1 MRLLTCLKPGEFAY
15 SEAPIPELKKGYA
28 ILKVKRIGI
37 CGTDLHAF
45 EGTQPF
51 FLYPRVLGH
60 ELAGEIVEIEPR
72 ADYQVGDQVSIIPY
86 FSCGNCFACTQGKT
100 NCCTSLNVFGVHSD
114 GGMAEFILI
123 PIDALFKDTSLNLD
137 ALALLEPLAIGA
149 HGIKRAQIKPN
160 DFVLIV
166 GAGPI
171 GLGAAMMASLAGAQ
185 VIIQDISENRLDFA
199 QDKLHIPF
207 CINPTKEDVL
217 EVLKEITHGNMP
229 RVVIDATGYKK
240 AMEQSFQYIS
250 HGGTY
255 VLIGLQL
262 AEISFSHPEFHK
274 REATL
279 MSSRN
284 ATREDFQWVAD
295 SIKQNLLDPNLF
307 ITHRITFEALV
318 QEFPQLA
325 EPAKG
330 VIKAM
335 ISFDESI

>member
-1 MRLLTCLKPGEFAY
+1 MRLLTCVKPGEFAY
-15 SEAPIPELKKGYA
+15 SNAPLPELKKGYA
-28 ILKVKRIGI
+28 LLKVKRIGI

-51 FLYPRVLGH
+51 FNYPRVLGH
-60 ELAGEIVEIEPR
+60 ELAGEIVEIESHT
-72 ADYQVGDQVSIIPY
+72 DYRVGDHVSIIPY
-86 FSCGNCFACTQGKT
+86 FSCGTCFACAQGKT
-100 NCCTSLNVFGVHSD
+100 NCCPTLNVFGVHSD

-123 PIDALFKDTSLNLD
+123 PIDSLFKNTSLNLD

-149 HGIKRAQIKPN
+149 HGIKRAQIKLN
-160 DFVLIV
+160 EFVLIV

-171 GLGAAMMASLAGAQ
+171 GLGAAAMASSAGAQ
-185 VIIQDISENRLDFA
+185 VIILDMNQNRLDFA
-199 QDKLHIPF
+199 KDKLHIPF
-207 CINPTKEDVL
+207 SINPTIENAL
-217 EVLKEITHGNMP
+217 SALKEITHGNMP

-240 AMEQSFQYIS
+240 AIEQSFQYIS

-255 VLIGLQL
+255 ILIGLQL
-262 AEISFSHPEFHK
+262 QEIAFSHPEFHK

-295 SIKQNLLDPNLF
+295 SMNQKLFDPALF
-307 ITHRITFEALV
+307 ITHEIAFGEIAN
-318 QEFPQLA
+318 QFPELMS
-325 EPAKG
+325 PFKG

-335 ISFDESI
+335 VRFH

>member
-1 MRLLTCLKPGEFAY
+1 MRILTCVKPGEFAY
-15 SEAPIPELKKGYA
+15 SDAPAPELKHGYA
-28 ILKVKRIGI
+28 LVKVKRIGI

-51 FLYPRVLGH
+51 FNYPRVLGH
-60 ELAGEIVEIEPR
+60 ELAGEIVEIE
-72 ADYQVGDQVSIIPY
+72 AHAHYKVGDHVSIIPY
-86 FSCGNCFACTQGKT
+86 FSCGTCFACTQGKT
-100 NCCTSLNVFGVHSD
+100 NCCTTLNVFGVHSD

-123 PIDALFKDTSLNLD
+123 PIDSLFKDPSLSLD
-137 ALALLEPLAIGA
+137 ALALLEPLSIGA

-160 DFVLIV
+160 EFVLIV

-171 GLGAAMMASLAGAQ
+171 GLGAAAMASLAGAQ
-185 VIIQDISENRLDFA
+185 VIIQDVNQNRLDFA
-199 QDKLHIPF
+199 KEKLHIPF
-207 CINPTKEDVL
+207 SINPNQEDAL
-217 EVLKEITHGNMP
+217 IALKEITNGNMP

-262 AEISFSHPEFHK
+262 SEISFSHPEFHK

-295 SIKQNLLDPNLF
+295 SIGQQKIDPTLF
-307 ITHRITFEALV
+307 ISHRIAFEDVAD
-318 QEFPQLA
+318 QFPDLMN
-325 EPAKG
+325 PSMG
-330 VIKAM
+330 VVKAM
-335 ISFDESI
+335 ISFE

>member
-1 MRLLTCLKPGEFAY
+1 MRILTCLKPGEFAY
-15 SEAPIPELKKGYA
+15 SDTPAPELKSGYA
-28 ILKVKRIGI
+28 MVKVKRIGI

-51 FLYPRVLGH
+51 FNYPRVLGH
-60 ELAGEIVEIEPR
+60 ELAGEIVGIENH
-72 ADYQVGDQVSIIPY
+72 ANYKVGDQVSIIPY
-86 FSCGNCFACTQGKT
+86 FSCGTCFACTQGKT
-100 NCCTSLNVFGVHSD
+100 NCCTTLNVFGVHSD
-114 GGMAEFILI
+114 GGMSEFISI
-123 PIDALFKDTSLNLD
+123 PIDSLFKDTSLNLD

-160 DFVLIV
+160 EFVLIV

-171 GLGAAMMASLAGAQ
+171 GLGAAAMASLAGAQ
-185 VIIQDISENRLDFA
+185 VIIQDVNQNRLDFA
-199 QDKLHIPF
+199 KEKLHIPF
-207 CINPTKEDVL
+207 SINPNQEDAFIA
-217 EVLKEITHGNMP
+217 LKEITLGNMP

-262 AEISFSHPEFHK
+262 DEISFSHPEFHK

-295 SIKQNLLDPNLF
+295 SIGQQKLDPTLF
-307 ITHRITFEALV
+307 ISHRIAFDDVAA
-318 QEFPQLA
+318 QFPDLIN
-325 EPAKG
+325 PSLG

-335 ISFDESI
+335 VSFE

>member
-1 MRLLTCLKPGEFAY
+1 MRILTCLKPGEFAY
-15 SEAPIPELKKGYA
+15 SNVPIPEIKKGFA
-28 ILKVKRIGI
+28 IIKVQRIGI

-51 FLYPRVLGH
+51 FNYPRVLGH
-60 ELAGEIVEIEPR
+60 ELAGEIVEIETH
-72 ADYQVGDQVSIIPY
+72 ADYRIGDQVSIIPY
-86 FSCGNCFACTQGKT
+86 FSCGTCFACSQGKT
-100 NCCTSLNVFGVHSD
+100 NCCSTLNVFGVHSD

-123 PIDALFKDTSLNLD
+123 PIQALFKSISLDLD
-137 ALALLEPLAIGA
+137 SLALLEPLAIGA
-149 HGIKRAQIKPN
+149 HGIKRAQIKPIE
-160 DFVLIV
+160 FVLIV

-171 GLGAAMMASLAGAQ
+171 GLGAAAMATLAGAQ
-185 VIIQDISENRLDFA
+185 VIIQDVNQNRLDFA
-199 QDKLHIPF
+199 MENLKISY
-207 CINPTKEDVL
+207 CINPQKEDAFL
-217 EVLKEITHGNMP
+217 ALKEITHGNMP
-229 RVVIDATGYKK
+229 RVVIDATGNKK
-240 AMEQSFQYIS
+240 AMEHSFQYIS

-295 SIKQNLLDPNLF
+295 SIEQKLIDPNLF
-307 ITHRITFEALV
+307 ISHRINFEDLAS
-318 QEFPQLA
+318 QFPDLIN
-325 EPAKG
+325 PSMG

-335 ISFDESI
+335 VSF

>member
-1 MRLLTCLKPGEFAY
+1 M
-15 SEAPIPELKKGYA
+15 S
-28 ILKVKRIGI
+28 
-37 CGTDLHAF
+37 
-45 EGTQPF
+45 
-51 FLYPRVLGH
+51 
-60 ELAGEIVEIEPR
+60 
-72 ADYQVGDQVSIIPY
+72 
-86 FSCGNCFACTQGKT
+86 
-100 NCCTSLNVFGVHSD
+100 
-114 GGMAEFILI
+114 EFISI
-123 PIDALFKDTSLNLD
+123 PIDSLFKDTSLNLD

-160 DFVLIV
+160 EFVLIV

-171 GLGAAMMASLAGAQ
+171 GLGAAAMASLAGAQ
-185 VIIQDISENRLDFA
+185 VIIQDVNQNRLDFA
-199 QDKLHIPF
+199 KEKLHIPF
-207 CINPTKEDVL
+207 SINPNQVDAL
-217 EVLKEITHGNMP
+217 IALKEITRGNMP

-262 AEISFSHPEFHK
+262 DEISFSHPEFHK

-295 SIKQNLLDPNLF
+295 SIGQQKLDPTLF
-307 ITHRITFEALV
+307 ISHRIAFDDVAA
-318 QEFPQLA
+318 QFPDLIN
-325 EPAKG
+325 PSLG

-335 ISFDESI
+335 VNF

>member
-1 MRLLTCLKPGEFAY
+1 MRILTCLKPGEFAY
-15 SEAPIPELKKGYA
+15 SDTPAPELKSGHA
-28 ILKVKRIGI
+28 MVKVKRIGI

-51 FLYPRVLGH
+51 FNYPRVLGH
-60 ELAGEIVEIEPR
+60 ELAGEIVGIENH
-72 ADYQVGDQVSIIPY
+72 ANYKVGDQVSIIPY
-86 FSCGNCFACTQGKT
+86 FSCGTCFACTQGKT
-100 NCCTSLNVFGVHSD
+100 NCCTTLNVFGVHSD
-114 GGMAEFILI
+114 GGMSEFISI
-123 PIDALFKDTSLNLD
+123 PIDSLFKDPSLNLD
-137 ALALLEPLAIGA
+137 VLALLEPLAIGA

-160 DFVLIV
+160 EFVLIV

-171 GLGAAMMASLAGAQ
+171 GLGAAAMASLAGAQ
-185 VIIQDISENRLDFA
+185 VIIQDVNQNRLDFA
-199 QDKLHIPF
+199 KEKLHIPF
-207 CINPTKEDVL
+207 SINPNQEDAFIA
-217 EVLKEITHGNMP
+217 LKEITRGNMP

-262 AEISFSHPEFHK
+262 DEISFSHPEFHK

-295 SIKQNLLDPNLF
+295 SIGQQKLDPTLF
-307 ITHRITFEALV
+307 ISHRIAFDDVAA
-318 QEFPQLA
+318 QFPDLIN
-325 EPAKG
+325 PSLG

-335 ISFDESI
+335 VSFE